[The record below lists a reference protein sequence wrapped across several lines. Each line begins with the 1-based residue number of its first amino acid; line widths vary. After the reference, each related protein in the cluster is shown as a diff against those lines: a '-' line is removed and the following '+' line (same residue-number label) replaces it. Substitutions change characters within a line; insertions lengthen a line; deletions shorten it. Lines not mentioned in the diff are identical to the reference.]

1 MNQIWI
7 GLIVLAFLVT
17 VGLLI
22 PVLMELRKT
31 ARSLRK
37 FLKTTEESIK
47 PTLEELQQTLK
58 SIRNVSDDVN
68 DVTGDIKTFS
78 GSVRDVGHNIRHM
91 SNLIEDVTS
100 STVIKASGL
109 RVGIKTA
116 LEVLLNNLFSKKG
129 GRQ

>member
-1 MNQIWI
+1 MNQILI
-7 GLIVLAFLVT
+7 GLIVLALLAT
-17 VGLLI
+17 VGFLI
-22 PVLMELRKT
+22 PLLMELRKT
-31 ARSLRK
+31 ARSLRE
-37 FLKTTEESIK
+37 FLKITEGSIK
-47 PTLEELQQTLK
+47 PALEELQQTLK

-78 GSVRDVGHNIRHM
+78 GAVRDVGHNIRQV
-91 SNLIEDVTS
+91 SNLIEDVTA

-109 RVGIKTA
+109 RVGIRTA